1 MTVVVIAHRLST
13 IRDADK
19 IVVVKDGVKVEEGN
33 HNKLLEEHPSGIYAR
48 LVELDAATQTNEEED
63 DAELEDSPQPT
74 LAKKSSVRRA
84 GSMNVSQAETRKLD

>member
-1 MTVVVIAHRLST
+1 
-13 IRDADK
+13 
-19 IVVVKDGVKVEEGN
+19 
-33 HNKLLEEHPSGIYAR
+33 
-48 LVELDAATQTNEEED
+48 VELDAATQTNEEDD